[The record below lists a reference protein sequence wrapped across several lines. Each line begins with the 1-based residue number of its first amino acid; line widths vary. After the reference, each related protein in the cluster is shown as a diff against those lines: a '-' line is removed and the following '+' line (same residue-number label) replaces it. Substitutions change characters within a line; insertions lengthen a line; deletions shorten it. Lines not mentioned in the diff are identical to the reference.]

1 MDIQNILET
10 QGKEN
15 LDLANRMR
23 NYQDPLL
30 AAFDEEQSS
39 KKSKTTA
46 DDSESGDTDGASSS
60 SESSD
65 DEEAEVTIKFP
76 KNNAQDL
83 LQFISRDLTNIQ
95 NHDEPQK
102 RKFALL
108 RLYQIFVLAKDKAPN
123 KIYQELLPEL

>member
-15 LDLANRMR
+15 VDLANRMR

-39 KKSKTTA
+39 SKKSKTTA
-46 DDSESGDTDGASSS
+46 ATESESEDTDGASSS
-60 SESSD
+60 SGSSD

-83 LQFISRDLTNIQ
+83 L
-95 NHDEPQK
+95 
-102 RKFALL
+102 
-108 RLYQIFVLAKDKAPN
+108 
-123 KIYQELLPEL
+123 